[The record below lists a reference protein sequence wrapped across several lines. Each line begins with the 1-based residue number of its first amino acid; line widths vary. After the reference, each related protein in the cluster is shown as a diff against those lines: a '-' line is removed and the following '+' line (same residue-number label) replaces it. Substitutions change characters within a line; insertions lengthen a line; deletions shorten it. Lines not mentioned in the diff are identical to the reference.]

1 MMKKEEHWRSDREG
15 NFGLMDIDVSN
26 SYGTNTWNKIEM
38 VIQAYTK
45 VHPQEIKEIVM
56 DNAMIAQTLKNEYGK
71 SKKLRYSV
79 RIPAGLLFKLEQVEP
94 KLFANKNMLNQFM
107 NKYKGFRVCQK
118 V

>member
-1 MMKKEEHWRSDREG
+1 MKTEEHWRSDREG

-26 SYGTNTWNKIEM
+26 VYGNNTWKKIEM

-45 VHPQEIKEIVM
+45 VHPQEIKEIVL
-56 DNAMIAQTLKNEYGK
+56 DNASIANSNQNL
-71 SKKLRYSV
+71 SKKMRYSV

-94 KLFANKNMLNQFM
+94 TLFANKKMLNQFM
-107 NKYKGFRVCQK
+107 EKYKGFRVCQK